1 MPGAVCRKK
10 YTAQAERNTEIV
22 GIIFY
27 GDHYAVNLFHEQV
40 LLVSLFFRIKS
51 PFLHQIHNED

>member
-22 GIIFY
+22 GIIFM
-27 GDHYAVNLFHEQV
+27 ETIMQ
-40 LLVSLFFRIKS
+40 
-51 PFLHQIHNED
+51 